1 MQFMNQ
7 EIRNCCFQ
15 LKGCCCCNRSAAYM
29 NLYAGVINI
38 RHITD
43 LLHFSQA
50 ACHTKVWLDNLK
62 CILLQKIAETPAG
75 RDTLTGSNRNIQ
87 LIVNLLHGLYI
98 DRIGRLFQIIDSKL
112 FQSLAK
118 LYRSSHVGER
128 MQFNDNIQLVTAC
141 LTHCLYTLIAH
152 VQNFRR

>member
-1 MQFMNQ
+1 MQLMDQ
-7 EIRNCCFQ
+7 EIRDCCFQ
-15 LKGCCCCNRSAAYM
+15 LKSCCGCDWSAAYM
-29 NLYAGVINI
+29 DLYACVINVS
-38 RHITD
+38 HITY
-43 LLHFSQA
+43 LLHFGQT

-98 DRIGRLFQIIDSKL
+98 GRIGRLFQIIDSKL

-141 LTHCLYTLIAH
+141 LTHCLYTLVSHI
-152 VQNFRR
+152 